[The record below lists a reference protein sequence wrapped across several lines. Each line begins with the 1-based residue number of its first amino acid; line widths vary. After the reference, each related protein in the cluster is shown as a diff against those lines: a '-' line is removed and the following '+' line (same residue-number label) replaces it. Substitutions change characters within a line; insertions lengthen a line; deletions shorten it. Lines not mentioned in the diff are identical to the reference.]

1 MTESDRGVTEI
12 YRGVTESD
20 RGVTENSSDIFKC
33 IHVLVLHN
41 SIVFWG
47 TVMQY
52 GDTVLNL

>member
-33 IHVLVLHN
+33 IHVLHN